1 MATYVL
7 LTKVTPAGVK
17 TIQSNPRRI
26 KEVNKEIESLGC
38 RIVAQYATLGRY
50 DFVNVVE
57 AKDNETIA
65 KVSVNLGA
73 RGTVQIETPRLEP
86 PAYPDIVRDDEDRE
100 RFARLYDDL
109 VRVTGLPPAAAL
121 LNAARQF
128 QLGFDVRGAFEKR
141 KRRKRVVSA
150 SSADMEASK
159 AEQPERPP
167 SLEPPGT

>member
-1 MATYVL
+1 M
-7 LTKVTPAGVK
+7 PA
-17 TIQSNPRRI
+17 
-26 KEVNKEIESLGC
+26 
-38 RIVAQYATLGRY
+38 
-50 DFVNVVE
+50 
-57 AKDNETIA
+57 
-65 KVSVNLGA
+65 
-73 RGTVQIETPRLEP
+73 PRLEP